1 MDGYSFLSSTEIYVG
16 SDWTYAASLPS
27 KRSSFSASTLDNSV
41 FVFGEFFIIL
51 TYNKYCLTVS
61 IGGWTGKR
69 TIEFE
74 IELDDI
80 LRYNGTTD
88 KWLNVGKMTT
98 PRFGYSLA
106 LLTDISKIC
115 P

>member
-1 MDGYSFLSSTEIYVG
+1 MEE
-16 SDWTYAASLPS
+16 
-27 KRSSFSASTLDNSV
+27 K
-41 FVFGEFFIIL
+41 E
-51 TYNKYCLTVS
+51 KE
-61 IGGWTGKR
+61 IGGNMK
-69 TIEFE
+69 
-74 IELDDI
+74 DI

-98 PRFGYSLA
+98 PRSSHSIA